1 MLHLRQRAVILQ
13 PAGEEP
19 LLMGRAFHAGQAG
32 VHVQRVRLRSLPG
45 KVGAELHGCRQL
57 RCLLLQ
63 HGLLGLQRLLQ
74 GLFPAQYRLDGRQR
88 HIQHAQHT
96 DKFKRAD
103 IPGSVIAVVVALPA
117 RRGEKS
123 LFFVKADVR
132 GGHAAL
138 FGSLFDVHLIH
149 LRTYITPESRLKVK
163 AFAQKTE
170 PPHKNVQA
178 ARFFNAKYP
187 SARGISQQTGRTQ
200 RRCGK
205 PCTGRS
211 YG

>member
-1 MLHLRQRAVILQ
+1 MHGIAADLIPVLARVAVGLIRDAVQQKLRVHPLFGQSELHPLFLCIGLQSRRKLLRGVDTALRDKEKVLLMLHLRQRAVILQ

-88 HIQHAQHT
+88 HIQHPQHT

-103 IPGSVIAVVVALPA
+103 IPGSVIAVAIALPA
-117 RRGEKS
+117 RRCEKS
-123 LFFVKADVR
+123 LFFIKTDVGSR
-132 GGHAAL
+132 NATL
-138 FGSLFDVHLIH
+138 F
-149 LRTYITPESRLKVK
+149 
-163 AFAQKTE
+163 
-170 PPHKNVQA
+170 
-178 ARFFNAKYP
+178 
-187 SARGISQQTGRTQ
+187 
-200 RRCGK
+200 
-205 PCTGRS
+205 
-211 YG
+211 